1 MTFFVYSKIEIY
13 FKYFYTQHVNAKFN
27 NIMRVL
33 VTVFNLTYSH
43 TAVTNYY
50 IYLSGAIHF
59 CSQNK

>member
-33 VTVFNLTYSH
+33 VTVFNLT
-43 TAVTNYY
+43 
-50 IYLSGAIHF
+50 
-59 CSQNK
+59 